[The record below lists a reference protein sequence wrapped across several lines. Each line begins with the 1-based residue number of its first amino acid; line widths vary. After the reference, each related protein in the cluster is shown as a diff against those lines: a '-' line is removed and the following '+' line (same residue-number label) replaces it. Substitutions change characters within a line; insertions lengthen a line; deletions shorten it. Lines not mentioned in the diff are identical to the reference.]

1 MNNLFSQNDAIG
13 RKSYTSTQ
21 YMSDSKTQSATD
33 PQLARISPLLRCP
46 ACAGE
51 FAMDD
56 TGYRCRNC
64 DEHYPLHEGV
74 PMLARKGT
82 VESESPGDWDGED
95 WNADGDDK
103 AAAEDD
109 DRPAPAAVAD
119 RRLALTPRAPAAA
132 APGRSGPVR
141 YR

>member
-33 PQLARISPLLRCP
+33 PHLARISPLLRCP

-74 PMLARKGT
+74 PMLARIT
-82 VESESPGDWDGED
+82 
-95 WNADGDDK
+95 DK
-103 AAAEDD
+103 AEPSRPLGLVLVLEVGGAWFARDSLSLTIISFIHPVPAIEAWQDEINPWTHPDLREEAE
-109 DRPAPAAVAD
+109 
-119 RRLALTPRAPAAA
+119 
-132 APGRSGPVR
+132 
-141 YR
+141 